1 MYPGFFK
8 TIIGTEQKAALSAQ
22 RLPLFLS
29 SSHSP
34 LLRLTPRRH
43 RRYQDEIKMALQ
55 QNRVLLA
62 CALLFV
68 PPVVP
73 ICCDVKAAIQSREKG
88 DRGLSSHQS
97 P

>member
-8 TIIGTEQKAALSAQ
+8 AMIGTEQRAALSAQ
-22 RLPLFLS
+22 RLPVFLR

-43 RRYQDEIKMALQ
+43 RRYQDEIKKALQ

-68 PPVVP
+68 PPVAP
-73 ICCDVKAAIQSREKG
+73 ICCDVKAAIQLREKG